1 MQFADKKTLSVFSFH
16 WSKEETSEEEM
27 SDPIPTSE
35 LGNAV
40 IIPSVSKEHFG
51 QYKCEIKKKGED
63 RIHFTALRILLEQKP
78 SEGKVTYSFSKYIS
92 TLYVH

>member
-1 MQFADKKTLSVFSFH
+1 MQFADEETLSAFSFH
-16 WSKEETSEEEM
+16 WSKEGTRR
-27 SDPIPTSE
+27 PVQTSE

-40 IIPSVSKEHFG
+40 EIPSVSKEHFG

-78 SEGKVTYSFSKYIS
+78 SEGNVTYSFSKYIS